1 MIAGGGTGGHVY
13 PGIAIAQE
21 FRQRDG
27 RNRIVF
33 IGTERGLETR
43 IVPAEGFPL
52 ELIRVRALKRVGWR
66 SRIAALLLL
75 PGTFLTVWGLIRRH
89 APDLVI
95 GVGGYAS
102 GPVVL
107 VAALLGIPTLIAE
120 QNAWPGFTNRVLAR
134 FVDAAAVSFAE
145 AQLFFGAKA
154 ELTGNPV
161 RREFFDIPDLPARPV
176 AGGENGDRLVH
187 LLITG
192 GSQGA
197 RAINEAL
204 IGALPRLREAGCRLS
219 FTHQTGRL
227 TPAESERLLEA
238 YRAAGFE
245 AEVVPFL
252 DRMVEEFNRASLV
265 ICRAGATT
273 VAELAAA
280 GRPAI
285 LIPFPFAADDHQ
297 RRNAEAVERGGG
309 GRLVPQSQ
317 LTPARLADELISL
330 LRDPETLARMAG
342 ASRRLGHPAAA
353 AAVVDLGYRLGQGR

>member
-13 PGIAIAQE
+13 PGIAIAAE
-21 FRQRDG
+21 FRR
-27 RNRIVF
+27 RNDRHRIVF
-33 IGTERGLETR
+33 IGTERGLETK

-66 SRIAALLLL
+66 SRLTALLLL
-75 PGTFLTVWGLIRRH
+75 PGTFLTVWRLIRRH

-107 VAALLGIPTLIAE
+107 AAALLRIPTLIAE
-120 QNAWPGFTNRVLAR
+120 QNAWPGFTNRVLGR

-145 AQLFFGAKA
+145 AGRFFGAKA
-154 ELTGNPV
+154 VVTGNPV
-161 RREFFDIPDLPARPV
+161 RREFFGIPDLPCGPAAGEGRTNRP
-176 AGGENGDRLVH
+176 VH

-227 TPAESERLLEA
+227 TPAESARLVEA
-238 YRAAGFE
+238 YAAAGFE

-252 DRMVEEFNRASLV
+252 DRMVDEFTRASLV

-285 LIPFPFAADDHQ
+285 LVPFPFAADDHQ

-309 GRLVPQSQ
+309 GRLVPQAE
-317 LTPARLADELISL
+317 LTPARLAEELISL
-330 LRDPETLARMAG
+330 LRDPATLAGMAR
-342 ASRRLGHPAAA
+342 ASRRLAHPAAA
-353 AAVVDLGYRLGQGR
+353 AAVVDLGYRLCAGR